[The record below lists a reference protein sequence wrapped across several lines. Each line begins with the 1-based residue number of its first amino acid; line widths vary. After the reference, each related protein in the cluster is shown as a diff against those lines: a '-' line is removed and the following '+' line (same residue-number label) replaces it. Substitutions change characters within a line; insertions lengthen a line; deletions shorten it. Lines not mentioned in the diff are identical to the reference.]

1 MTPIIVLLAIVVT
14 GLLARVIVRV
24 VIWTA
29 RLIWDAWDSFCQ
41 TFR

>member
-1 MTPIIVLLAIVVT
+1 MTPIFVILAIVVT

-29 RLIWDAWDSFCQ
+29 RLIWDAWTAFVA